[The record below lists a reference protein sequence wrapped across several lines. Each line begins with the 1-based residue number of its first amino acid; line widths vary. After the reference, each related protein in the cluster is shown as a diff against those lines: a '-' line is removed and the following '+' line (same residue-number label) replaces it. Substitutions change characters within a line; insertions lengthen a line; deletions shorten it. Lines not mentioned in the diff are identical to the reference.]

1 MSILNHKTVKVLALK
16 MLGFLFCFVFLR
28 FQKVILPNKNL
39 EDTQKMIGNEYFTRY
54 HNAVTDL

>member
-39 EDTQKMIGNEYFTRY
+39 EDTQKMIGNEYFTHY